1 MDRIAAF
8 AGRAALVSATTQGIA
23 VVTGLQEKFSWRSVA
38 ASAAG
43 AGMGAA
49 VGGALRDGGAFSG
62 LGGGFATDVARGTVA
77 GFAAGLTTAALR
89 GGKVSVARVAT
100 DAFGNA
106 LGDSIASANGQ
117 SSNARP
123 FGETEVEVWGRV
135 PPGAGYNSPG
145 SEGGITN
152 WRNNMTA
159 AERGWEA
166 NLLTPPDAPEFP
178 EFEAGDLVA
187 GPGGAPHLLIK
198 KGASAAWQDRQ
209 QSVYKALENIN
220 AALSMGAQDRVRISE
235 LGRDG
240 LVLLNDERLR
250 IQGDAKVMAEI
261 AARDL
266 TDKRDIET
274 MAMLGVLSDEATV
287 HRIAVAAS
295 QAGGAGLATGQDI
308 AHQLNS
314 YKDFD
319 DSFMSRISGDASIE
333 RGAPSAYLNTLLNGR
348 RHVDTTMSYLATMS
362 DRQFDQLSSYV
373 GTVADAGG
381 LMNFKQ
387 NEALAGA
394 WSGLQGSPAAMGRI
408 GEGLSIAGLG
418 LRNVGRGLMESI
430 AGIDP
435 AMFGNSTLGKL
446 LYPPAVRPLY
456 AVPPNPGGYSVVA
469 EVKLNPIDFGRS
481 RTVHF
486 NRANAAFDAELQADA
501 TRAAQLESYMPG
513 VGQAVSANGG
523 RKTPEGYVWEH
534 ASTSTAFGQSGV
546 MRLVPKVQ
554 HTPGSDWWRVIHP
567 DAGAAGGYS
576 EWAIPAGAP
585 KNRK

>member
-1 MDRIAAF
+1 MRGGRI
-8 AGRAALVSATTQGIA
+8 SATQVA
-23 VVTGLQEKFSWRSVA
+23 V
-38 ASAAG
+38 
-43 AGMGAA
+43 
-49 VGGALRDGGAFSG
+49 
-62 LGGGFATDVARGTVA
+62 
-77 GFAAGLTTAALR
+77 
-89 GGKVSVARVAT
+89 

-106 LGDSIASANGQ
+106 LGDSLASANGQ

-135 PPGAGYNSPG
+135 PPGAGYNFPG

-152 WRNNMTA
+152 WRSNMA
-159 AERGWEA
+159 VAERGWEA

-178 EFEAGDLVA
+178 EFEGGDLVA
-187 GPGGAPHLLIK
+187 GPGGAPQLLIK

-209 QSVYKALENIN
+209 QSVYKAFESIN

-266 TDKRDIET
+266 TDKRDVET

-287 HRIAVAAS
+287 HRIAVAVS

-319 DSFMSRISGDASIE
+319 DSFMSRIPGDSSIE
-333 RGAPSAYLNTLLNGR
+333 QGAPSAYLNTLLNGR

-381 LMNFKQ
+381 LMNYKQ

-394 WSGLQGSPAAMGRI
+394 WSGLQGSPAAMGRL

-430 AGIDP
+430 GRMDP
-435 AMFGNSTLGKL
+435 AMFGDSTLGKL

-456 AVPPNPGGYSVVA
+456 AVPPNPGGYSVAYEMKLNSQDYGKSPAVHNRKAIGSLRESVA
-469 EVKLNPIDFGRS
+469 EDPEQ
-481 RTVHF
+481 
-486 NRANAAFDAELQADA
+486 AAMMKSLGVNLDKV
-501 TRAAQLESYMPG
+501 TPPG
-513 VGQAVSANGG
+513 W
-523 RKTPEGYVWEH
+523 TWEH
-534 ASTSTAFGQSGV
+534 ASSSTANGQTGI
-546 MRLVPKVQ
+546 MRLVPRAQ
-554 HTPGSDWWRVIHP
+554 HTPGSEWWRVIHP
-567 DAGAAGGYS
+567 DAGAAGGYA
-576 EWAIPAGAP
+576 EWARPAGAP
-585 KNRK
+585 KR